1 MARKA
6 HQMEYED
13 IPLAKYVIAG
23 GGRQA
28 DPINRV
34 APCIMANIEMICAVQ
49 MSCAALSEV
58 AADGYDK
65 ALSGASAILGDV
77 ADELDMATHVLMKS
91 LATATDED
99 DSR

>member
-6 HQMEYED
+6 YQMEYED

-49 MSCAALSEV
+49 MS
-58 AADGYDK
+58 
-65 ALSGASAILGDV
+65 
-77 ADELDMATHVLMKS
+77 
-91 LATATDED
+91 
-99 DSR
+99 